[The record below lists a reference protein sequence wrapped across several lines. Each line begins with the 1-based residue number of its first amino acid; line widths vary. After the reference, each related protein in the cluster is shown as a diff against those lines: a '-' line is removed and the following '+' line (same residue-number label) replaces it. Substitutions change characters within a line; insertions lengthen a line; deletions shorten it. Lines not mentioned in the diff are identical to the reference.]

1 LPESV
6 SHDHRSGAGDNVRNS
21 PPLAE
26 ADEIYRRLEERAIA
40 ESNDLNRRVVHCR
53 KCKHGDFLPTVGSGH
68 PLADILLIKHQ
79 PRYLEV
85 TEGVAFFG
93 RAGSA
98 IMKSMDRLG
107 VNPLLVYGTNIVKC
121 ADVELLEGEENC
133 PVFALEEFHITQ
145 PRIVVIMGE
154 KALAV
159 FNRNRVA
166 GMKELKW
173 DPGELQDLTPFCKAL
188 VTPDIDGALDE
199 EQAKAEF
206 WKAFRSLGEWF
217 RDEPPY

>member
-1 LPESV
+1 V
-6 SHDHRSGAGDNVRNS
+6 KNS

-26 ADEIYRRLEERAIA
+26 ANEIYRRLEERAIA
-40 ESNDLNRRVVHCR
+40 ESNDLNHRVVHCR

-68 PLADILLIKHQ
+68 PMADILLVKYQ

-85 TEGVAFFG
+85 SEGVAFFG

-98 IMKSMDRLG
+98 VMKSMERLG

-121 ADVELLEGEENC
+121 ADVELAEGERNC
-133 PVFALEEFHITQ
+133 PLYFLEEFHITQ
-145 PRIVVIMGE
+145 PRIVVVMGE
-154 KALAV
+154 ETLAV

-166 GMKELKW
+166 GMKEIKW
-173 DPGELQDLTPFCKAL
+173 SPGELQELTPFCKAL
-188 VTPDIDGALDE
+188 VTPDIDSALDE

-206 WKAFRSLGEWF
+206 WRAFRNLGEWF